1 MKAAFE
7 KAAGTYIEETH
18 PKLRMLDNFIL
29 LSLATFVIQVV
40 YGILFNRD
48 PFNSFI
54 AGVFCSLGT
63 FGLSASLRIQLKV
76 QEPSLPFSKGAP
88 MAQLM
93 MTSMLQGD
101 FFTQS
106 G

>member
-7 KAAGTYIEETH
+7 QATKTYVEETH
-18 PKLRMLDNFIL
+18 PKLRLLDNLIL

-63 FGLSASLRIQLKV
+63 FGLSASLRIQLSDATFDDKPKRRLIFEYIIGCWFV
-76 QEPSLPFSKGAP
+76 FFASLL
-88 MAQLM
+88 LM
-93 MTSMLQGD
+93 G
-101 FFTQS
+101 
-106 G
+106 

>member
-54 AGVFCSLGT
+54 AGVFCSLST
-63 FGLSASLRIQLKV
+63 FGLSASLRIQLSDATFADKPKRRLIFEYIIGCWFV
-76 QEPSLPFSKGAP
+76 FFASLL
-88 MAQLM
+88 LM
-93 MTSMLQGD
+93 G
-101 FFTQS
+101 
-106 G
+106 